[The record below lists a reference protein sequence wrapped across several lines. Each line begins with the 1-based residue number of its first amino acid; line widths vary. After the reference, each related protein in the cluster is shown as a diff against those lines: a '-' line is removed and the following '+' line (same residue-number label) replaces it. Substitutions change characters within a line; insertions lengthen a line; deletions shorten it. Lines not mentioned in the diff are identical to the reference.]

1 MSVEAWIMLGL
12 FVLLIVLLA
21 IVFYQT
27 INDISNNAIYK
38 KIKQKYDITIKSA
51 LNTYYNTKDYEQC
64 IFELSLAFNNI
75 VLMNDR
81 LKREYDNIAIILEKH
96 IIDVNAGLVVIQ
108 DIDINLYKK
117 VIYGLLKE
125 YNSRNPLEQIKGS
138 DYVVLKQVLECID
151 TKNIDKGK
159 EIVNQLALQLKSL
172 QDSNMEKEKN
182 GRKQEAMAKLGIGLS
197 IVFGIMTFVQFF
209 I

>member
-1 MSVEAWIMLGL
+1 MKVMDWLLLG
-12 FVLLIVLLA
+12 FMIFYIILIVIALIQIL
-21 IVFYQT
+21 
-27 INDISNNAIYK
+27 NDISNNARYK
-38 KIKQKYDITIKSA
+38 KIKRKYDTAIKGTLS
-51 LNTYYNTKDYEQC
+51 TYYNTKDYEQC
-64 IFELSLAFNNI
+64 IFELNLVFNNI
-75 VLMNDR
+75 VLINDR
-81 LKREYDNIAIILEKH
+81 LKSEYDNVAIILEKH
-96 IIDVNAGLVVIQ
+96 IIDVNAGLVAIQ
-108 DIDINLYKK
+108 DMDINLYKK
-117 VIYGLLKE
+117 VIFNLLKE

-182 GRKQEAMAKLGIGLS
+182 SRKQDAMAKWGIALS